1 MSEPTSEPM
10 IDVRDLK
17 KRFYT
22 PEPVDAV
29 AGISFTCQRGEVF
42 GLLGPNGAGKTT
54 ALRMLSTLISP
65 DEGTAVLNGHD
76 VRQDPASV
84 RASIGYLSTTTGL
97 YKRLTAREMIRY
109 FAVLQGVEDPDA
121 RTESLLDQL
130 GIRAFAQQRCDRLS
144 TGMAQKV
151 SIARAIVHEPPILIL
166 DEPTN
171 GLDVLVA
178 RDFLQFIEKARDEG
192 YSVLFSTHIMSEAER
207 LCDRIAIVYKGRILA
222 DDPLDVLRERTER
235 RWLGDVFARLVEQAE
250 LEGIGGGA

>member
-1 MSEPTSEPM
+1 MSTAM
-10 IDVRDLK
+10 IDVRDLR

-29 AGISFTCQRGEVF
+29 AGISFSCQPGEVF
-42 GLLGPNGAGKTT
+42 ALLGPNGAGKTT
-54 ALRMLSTLISP
+54 ALRMLSTLLSP
-65 DEGTAVLNGHD
+65 DEGTATLNGHE
-76 VRQDPASV
+76 VRDAPAAV

-121 RTESLLDQL
+121 RTEHLLDQL
-130 GIRAFAQQRCDRLS
+130 GIRAFEHQRCDRLS

-151 SIARAIVHEPPILIL
+151 NIARAIVHKPPILIL

-178 RDFLQFIEKARDEG
+178 RDFLAFIEKARDDG
-192 YSVLFSTHIMSEAER
+192 YCVLFSTHIMSEVER
-207 LCDRIAIVYKGRILA
+207 LADRVAILHRGRILA
-222 DDPLDVLRERTER
+222 DDTLDGLREQTGEQ
-235 RWLGDVFARLVEQAE
+235 WLGDVFARLVEQAE
-250 LEGIGGGA
+250 ASR